1 MAVMGFSIPTFSSN
15 GTFGSPFTYSDSSD
29 GLYDDAILTQHRG
42 GRHFVGS
49 GGCGA
54 NEETQVRQRSMLA
67 QLVGGIYPERASEIA
82 DDLLERFGSL
92 GGIFS
97 AARFPSFDAICGELL
112 TEMLLSAKATVMESL
127 KESVQR
133 SRFDPNDPIVLRYM
147 VALMKDCPEEQ
158 LHAFYLDARN
168 GFLHHE
174 HVASG
179 SWSAISVGL
188 RPVLRRA
195 IEIDSAKLV
204 LVHNH
209 PSGDPRPSRPDLHFT
224 QHVAKVL
231 GGLGIRLLDHLIVAG
246 PNVFSMRI
254 AGMMS

>member
-1 MAVMGFSIPTFSSN
+1 MAIMGFSIPIFGGN
-15 GTFGSPFTYSDSSD
+15 GTSGSPFTYSDSSD
-29 GLYDDAILTQHRG
+29 GLYDDAILTKYRG

-49 GGCGA
+49 GCRAA
-54 NEETQVRQRSMLA
+54 NDETQVRQRSMLA

-97 AARFPSFDAICGELL
+97 AARLPSFVAICGEPLA
-112 TEMLLSAKATVMESL
+112 EMFLSAKATVMESL
-127 KESVQR
+127 KESVER
-133 SRFDPNDPIVLRYM
+133 SRFDPNDPVVLRYIA
-147 VALMKDCPEEQ
+147 ALMKDCPEEQ

-174 HVASG
+174 QVAAG

-195 IEIDSAKLV
+195 IEIDSSKLV

-209 PSGDPRPSRPDLHFT
+209 PSGDPRPSRADMDFT
-224 QHVAKVL
+224 QHVAKLV
-231 GGLGIRLLDHLIVAG
+231 GDLGIRLLDHLIVAG
-246 PNVFSMRI
+246 PNIFSMRI